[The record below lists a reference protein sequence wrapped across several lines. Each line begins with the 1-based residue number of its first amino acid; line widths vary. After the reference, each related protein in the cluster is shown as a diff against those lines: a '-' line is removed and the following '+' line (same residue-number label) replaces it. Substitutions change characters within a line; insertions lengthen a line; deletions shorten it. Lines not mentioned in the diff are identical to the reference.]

1 MPDLN
6 AALPPLVLIA
16 MTVVGLELS
25 AQDLLRV
32 LRYPAHALV
41 AVVGQT
47 LTLPL
52 LGVGIVMLLRPEPAV
67 AGGIL
72 LVSVAPQATASN
84 VFSLLARGD
93 LALSVALTG
102 ASSLL
107 ALATI
112 PIAAHLAFGAFPG
125 HPAGL
130 AIPPGMAARQI
141 VLGLMVPIAL
151 GMGVRQAA
159 PDFVARHRLL
169 TRSLTMIT
177 LVLMLGIM
185 VVQHFTVIVRDLPTI
200 GAACAL
206 FTAGAALLAVGFA
219 RAFTWPKSETVT
231 MVFGFSLRSLSVAT
245 LIAVDVLN
253 RPEFLAFAAPFFVI
267 QAVMMIPVVLVSR
280 RGDRRVD

>member
-25 AQDLLRV
+25 AEDLLRV

-52 LGVGIVMLLRPEPAV
+52 LGIGIVMLLQPEPAV

-84 VFSLLARGD
+84 FFSLLARSD
-93 LALSVALTG
+93 LALSVTLTG
-102 ASSLL
+102 ASSVL
-107 ALATI
+107 ALATT
-112 PIAAHLAFGAFPG
+112 PIAAHYAFGTLPG
-125 HPAGL
+125 HADGL
-130 AIPPGMAARQI
+130 VIPLGMAARQI
-141 VLGLMVPIAL
+141 VLGLLIPIAL
-151 GMGVRQAA
+151 GMTVRHAA
-159 PDFVARHRLL
+159 PAFVARHRLL
-169 TRSLTMIT
+169 TRILTLLT

-185 VVQHFTVIVRDLPTI
+185 IVQHVDIIVRDLPTI

-206 FTAGAALLAVGFA
+206 FTIGAAMLSLAFSTA
-219 RAFTWPKSETVT
+219 LAWPRSEAVT

-245 LIAVDVLN
+245 LIAVEVLG
-253 RPEFLAFAAPFFVI
+253 RPEFLAFAAPFFII
-267 QAVMMIPVVLVSR
+267 QAVMMIPVIVVSR
-280 RGDRRVD
+280 RRER

>member
-6 AALPPLVLIA
+6 AALPALVLVA

-25 AQDLLRV
+25 GQDLLRV

-52 LGVGIVMLLRPEPAV
+52 LGVGIVMLLQPEPAV

-84 VFSLLARGD
+84 VFSLLARSD
-93 LALSVALTG
+93 LALSVTLTG

-107 ALATI
+107 ALATT

-130 AIPPGMAARQI
+130 AIAPGMAARQI
-141 VLGLMVPIAL
+141 VLGLLVPIAL
-151 GMGVRQAA
+151 GMGVRHVA
-159 PDFVARHRLL
+159 PDFVARHRLETRIL
-169 TRSLTMIT
+169 TVLT
-177 LVLMLGIM
+177 LLLMLGIM
-185 VVQHFTVIVRDLPTI
+185 VVQHFDVIVRDLPTI
-200 GAACAL
+200 GAACTL
-206 FTAGAALLAVGFA
+206 FTVGAALLALSFA
-219 RAFTWPKSETVT
+219 RVFGWPKSETVT

-245 LIAVDVLN
+245 LIAVEVLK

-280 RGDRRVD
+280 RGDR